1 MMRLVYNMDD
11 VSNHDEV
18 NGYDNISYYDEVSG
32 CIHVNDMS
40 VIMMRLMAM
49 MMMAVS
55 LMR

>member
-32 CIHVNDMS
+32 CINDMS